1 MAGAGL
7 AANQLLNWLGQLV
20 PLVFILMAS
29 AVSAMIDR
37 TACNF

>member
-20 PLVFILMAS
+20 AFGVYL
-29 AVSAMIDR
+29 DG
-37 TACNF
+37 